1 MGKRILAIDDDPCA
15 LMLISLTLELEGY
28 QVITATDGYE
38 GLRKIKEEK
47 PDLLILD
54 IMMPGMNGFDV
65 CHDLRTDPETA
76 SLPVIMLSART
87 LPQDQMRGF
96 QVGTDDYLTKPVSP
110 VELLRTVSALLF
122 FADRERI

>member
-110 VELLRTVSALLF
+110 DELLRTVSALLF